1 MKIPDRRKCWC
12 LLSGFA
18 FACSGAGSSRPV
30 VPSPIPT
37 SSVSQPAVPVAP
49 ARASLSFKYASGT
62 VTYRISRSAAI
73 ESSSPD
79 SAGHREISTNITHE
93 LLTIEP
99 VDEATNFTI
108 VVDTFS
114 TTTQGL
120 IGSVQSVQL
129 PIQISGSLMDNAL
142 TINIDATSEKCNAIS
157 SMLVTDL
164 HNLLIAFPG
173 QLSSGVTWKDS
184 ADVKGCQAGV
194 PTSAHTARSYVVS
207 GEASYEGRPVLVILR
222 ADTTWAKG
230 EGGLQQ
236 HRVSIDATG
245 IGTALYY
252 LDTTAG
258 RIVHL
263 AVDQLL
269 NLGVTTSARQF
280 QFQQKS
286 KQDFQVVP

>member
-1 MKIPDRRKCWC
+1 MKIPDRRRRWC
-12 LLSGFA
+12 FLSGFA
-18 FACSGAGSSRPV
+18 FACSGAGSSRPAA
-30 VPSPIPT
+30 PSPLPT

-49 ARASLSFKYASGT
+49 TIGSLSFKYASGT
-62 VTYRISRSAAI
+62 VTYRISRRAAI

-79 SAGHREISTNITHE
+79 FVGHREISTNITHE
-93 LLTIEP
+93 LLTLEP
-99 VDEATNFTI
+99 ADEATNFTI
-108 VVDTFS
+108 VVDTFA

-129 PIQISGSLMDNAL
+129 PVQISGSLMDNAL
-142 TINIDATSEKCNAIS
+142 MINTKIINEKCNAIS

-173 QLSSGVTWKDS
+173 QLSSGVSWKDS
-184 ADVKGCQAGV
+184 ADVEGCQAGV

-207 GEASYEGRPVLVILR
+207 GEASYEGRPILVILR
-222 ADTTWAKG
+222 ADTTRATG

-245 IGTALYY
+245 TGTALYY

-280 QFQQKS
+280 QFKQRS
-286 KQDFQVVP
+286 KQDFQIVP

>member
-1 MKIPDRRKCWC
+1 MKIPDRGRYWS
-12 LLSGFA
+12 LLSGLA
-18 FACSGAGSSRPV
+18 FACSGAGSSRPAA
-30 VPSPIPT
+30 PSPMATP
-37 SSVSQPAVPVAP
+37 SVSQPAVHITPTTG
-49 ARASLSFKYASGT
+49 SLSFKYASGT

-79 SAGHREISTNITHE
+79 SVGHREVSTNITHE
-93 LLTIEP
+93 LLTLEP
-99 VDEATNFTI
+99 ADQATNFT
-108 VVDTFS
+108 VVADTFT

-129 PIQISGSLMDNAL
+129 PVQISGSFTDNTLA
-142 TINIDATSEKCNAIS
+142 INTETTSEKCNAIS
-157 SMLVTDL
+157 SILVTDL
-164 HNLLIAFPG
+164 HNLLIEFPG
-173 QLSSGVTWKDS
+173 ELSSGVSWKDS

-194 PTSAHTARSYVVS
+194 PTSAHTVRSYIVS
-207 GEASYEGRPVLVILR
+207 GEASYEGRPVLVIVR
-222 ADTTWAKG
+222 ADTTRAEG

-245 IGTALYY
+245 TGTALYY

-263 AVDQLL
+263 AVEQLL

-280 QFQQKS
+280 QFKQKS
-286 KQDFQVVP
+286 KQDYQIVP

>member
-1 MKIPDRRKCWC
+1 MKIPDRRRCWC
-12 LLSGFA
+12 LLPGFA
-18 FACSGAGSSRPV
+18 FACSGTGSSRPAA
-30 VPSPIPT
+30 PSPMPIPP
-37 SSVSQPAVPVAP
+37 VSQPAVPVAP
-49 ARASLSFKYASGT
+49 TTGSLSFKYAPGT
-62 VTYRISRSAAI
+62 VTYRVSRTAAI

-79 SAGHREISTNITHE
+79 SVGHREVSTNITHE
-93 LLTIEP
+93 LLTVEP
-99 VDEATNFTI
+99 ADQATTFTV
-108 VVDTFS
+108 VVDTFA

-120 IGSVQSVQL
+120 IGPVQSVQL
-129 PIQISGSLMDNAL
+129 PIEISGSLTNNTL
-142 TINIDATSEKCNAIS
+142 TINTETTGERCNAIS

-173 QLSSGVTWKDS
+173 QLSSGVSWKDS

-194 PTSAHTARSYVVS
+194 PTSAHTTRSYVVS
-207 GEASYEGRPVLVILR
+207 GEASYEGQPVLVILR
-222 ADTTWAKG
+222 ADTTRAKG

-245 IGTALYY
+245 TGTALYY
-252 LDTTAG
+252 LDTAAG

-280 QFQQKS
+280 QFKQNS
-286 KQDFQVVP
+286 KQDFRIVP